1 MQTVAETAVATRHHF
16 RCVPPSL
23 TINIITFR
31 EKVIPVGVI
40 SRILVFVLK
49 LIPVGVICCILVS
62 INGINSIDSIRIQI
76 KSYQVHLTRIQIKS
90 YQVHLTKGW
99 HLVYVRI
106 YIRLHNFLEFYNRAP
121 WTVHPKSCE
130 VYVLLSNSAISGLTL
145 LVHSYVHTSRYYW
158 CILCCCCWCCCW
170 CCLHIEPFLLP
181 NISSTH
187 ATTDYWIVKCRYSRC
202 T

>member
-1 MQTVAETAVATRHHF
+1 MQTVAETAIATRHHF

-90 YQVHLTKGW
+90 YQVHLTKG
-99 HLVYVRI
+99 
-106 YIRLHNFLEFYNRAP
+106 
-121 WTVHPKSCE
+121 
-130 VYVLLSNSAISGLTL
+130 
-145 LVHSYVHTSRYYW
+145 
-158 CILCCCCWCCCW
+158 
-170 CCLHIEPFLLP
+170 
-181 NISSTH
+181 
-187 ATTDYWIVKCRYSRC
+187 
-202 T
+202 